1 MVDIDEMED
10 LFREFKGK
18 WCRIYFDR
26 GKAILKIVEVLDG
39 QLLCENIRGSKKIV
53 NLYEVRNLEEFNG
66 LIYASGELVRN
77 GVVVS
82 SQQAIQNAT
91 K

>member
-1 MVDIDEMED
+1 MVDIDAMED
-10 LFREFKGK
+10 LFKEFKGK

-26 GKAILKIVEVLDG
+26 GKAILKIVDVLDG
-39 QLLCENIRGSKKIV
+39 QLLCENIRGSKKLMNI
-53 NLYEVRNLEEFNG
+53 YEVRNVEEFSG
-66 LIYASGELVRN
+66 LIYATGEQVRN

-82 SQQAIQNAT
+82 TQQAIQNAT

>member
-1 MVDIDEMED
+1 MDIDAMED
-10 LFREFKGK
+10 LFKEFQGK
-18 WCRIYFDR
+18 WCWLYFDR

-39 QLLCENIRGSKKIV
+39 QMLCQNVRGTKKLINI
-53 NLYEVRNLEEFNG
+53 YEVRNVEEFSG
-66 LIYASGELVRN
+66 LIYATGEQVRN

-82 SQQAIQNAT
+82 SQQVVQNAAN